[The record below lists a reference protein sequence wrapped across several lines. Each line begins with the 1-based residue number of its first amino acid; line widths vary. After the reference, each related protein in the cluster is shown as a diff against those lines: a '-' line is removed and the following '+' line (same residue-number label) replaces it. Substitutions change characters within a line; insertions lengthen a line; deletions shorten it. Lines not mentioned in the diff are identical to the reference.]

1 MLQKRKHFYKS
12 VALTRVCRNVTLSTA
27 ATVASGAANSVDV
40 DDDYVTADDAA
51 AAAAA
56 ADSFLFLL
64 LLLMKKLLLTA

>member
-51 AAAAA
+51 A
-56 ADSFLFLL
+56 DSFLLLL
-64 LLLMKKLLLTA
+64 LLLMKTLLLTA